1 MCEVLTEPFIG
12 PSFGYGMGG
21 VAAWTWTESHATLH
35 LAPGVAAIVG
45 TLFLLRGRRAGQ
57 TFGSLLAMTG
67 GIWFVI
73 APSLHPLWAGQGMAG
88 MSGMSGMVSLRRPV
102 RSCACMGLPGQVV
115 EAAELARQTMIVDIR
130 GQHQQVSA
138 GMLIEDGMNPPQP
151 GDWVLVH
158 MGFALSWMDEA
169 EALSTLA
176 SLDELS
182 GMYAEFELSAAS
194 ADSDEAVHSFR

>member
-1 MCEVLTEPFIG
+1 MPVPSNVSGRAKIAGGVLLMLGLWGALVPFIG

-102 RSCACMGLPGQVV
+102 RSCDRVSLRNRCTDRDRCRLHLRSSRTRTKCAC
-115 EAAELARQTMIVDIR
+115 R
-130 GQHQQVSA
+130 
-138 GMLIEDGMNPPQP
+138 
-151 GDWVLVH
+151 
-158 MGFALSWMDEA
+158 
-169 EALSTLA
+169 
-176 SLDELS
+176 
-182 GMYAEFELSAAS
+182 
-194 ADSDEAVHSFR
+194 

>member
-88 MSGMSGMVSLRRPV
+88 ISGISGMGDSATSSALSAIGYHYGTGVLIAIVAAYTLGVLGHGRSAPAGDIRSESRRPNRV
-102 RSCACMGLPGQVV
+102 GA
-115 EAAELARQTMIVDIR
+115 TD
-130 GQHQQVSA
+130 
-138 GMLIEDGMNPPQP
+138 
-151 GDWVLVH
+151 
-158 MGFALSWMDEA
+158 
-169 EALSTLA
+169 STLVGA
-176 SLDELS
+176 QS
-182 GMYAEFELSAAS
+182 
-194 ADSDEAVHSFR
+194 

>member
-1 MCEVLTEPFIG
+1 
-12 PSFGYGMGG
+12 
-21 VAAWTWTESHATLH
+21 
-35 LAPGVAAIVG
+35 
-45 TLFLLRGRRAGQ
+45 
-57 TFGSLLAMTG
+57 
-67 GIWFVI
+67 
-73 APSLHPLWAGQGMAG
+73 
-88 MSGMSGMVSLRRPV
+88 
-102 RSCACMGLPGQVV
+102 MGLPGQVV

>member
-1 MCEVLTEPFIG
+1 MPVPSKVSGRAKIAGGVLLVLGLWGALVPFIG

-45 TLFLLRGRRAGQ
+45 TLFLLWGRRAGQ

-88 MSGMSGMVSLRRPV
+88 MSGMSGMGDSATSSALSAIGYHYGTGVLIAIV
-102 RSCACMGLPGQVV
+102 AAFTFGGLGHGQS
-115 EAAELARQTMIVDIR
+115 APAGDIR
-130 GQHQQVSA
+130 GESRRPNRVGA
-138 GMLIEDGMNPPQP
+138 TD
-151 GDWVLVH
+151 
-158 MGFALSWMDEA
+158 
-169 EALSTLA
+169 STLVGA
-176 SLDELS
+176 QS
-182 GMYAEFELSAAS
+182 
-194 ADSDEAVHSFR
+194 